1 MKKEITPGAPK
12 IKFLTPKV
20 KPPSLILNHEKK
32 LEEEKEFI
40 LIGVDEI
47 NKKNNEKIMSENE
60 NKNKNTLK
68 YISEYYK
75 DRLNLINSS
84 IKFKLS
90 LYQKRNSSIS
100 LETKYSEKE
109 LLAF

>member
-12 IKFLTPKV
+12 VKFLTPKV

-32 LEEEKEFI
+32 SEEEKEFI
-40 LIGVDEI
+40 IIGMEEI
-47 NKKNNEKIMSENE
+47 NKKINEKIMSENE
-60 NKNKNTLK
+60 NKNTLQ
-68 YISEYYK
+68 YIAEYYK

-100 LETKYSEKE
+100 LETKCSEKE
-109 LLAF
+109 LLSF

>member
-20 KPPSLILNHEKK
+20 KPPSLILNHEQK

-40 LIGVDEI
+40 LIGMDEI
-47 NKKNNEKIMSENE
+47 NKKINEKIMSENE
-60 NKNKNTLK
+60 NKNTLK